1 MSEQKYDA
9 KDTADGIYYTALDI
23 ARWFIDRNQ
32 QDVEEGLDE
41 KMTLL
46 KLLKL
51 LYYAEGCSLALRGR
65 SLFQEKILAWEHG
78 PVVEEVWR
86 SFSNAYD
93 LQVDEKDMDASL
105 KKFCK
110 ADAELLEDVYAV
122 FGKYSAS
129 GLRNKT
135 HEESPWLDATQHGR
149 IFNAEI
155 PRCAIKKY
163 FEENYVEE
171 D

>member
-1 MSEQKYDA
+1 MRKYKA
-9 KDTADGIYYTALDI
+9 IDI
-23 ARWFIDRNQ
+23 ARWFIKRNQ
-32 QDVEEGLDE
+32 EDVNNGEDE

-51 LYYAEGCSLALRGR
+51 LYYAEGCSLALGNG
-65 SLFQEKILAWEHG
+65 SLFDEKIVAWEHG

-86 SFSNAYD
+86 KFDNAYD
-93 LQVDEKDMDASL
+93 LQVDERDMSESL
-105 KKFCK
+105 SKISE
-110 ADAELLEDVYAV
+110 ADQDMLEDVYSV

-135 HEESPWLDATQHGR
+135 HAESPWLNATQGGLK
-149 IFNAEI
+149 FNAEI
-155 PRCAIKKY
+155 PRPEIRKY
-163 FEENYVEE
+163 FEKNYVQ